1 MSSAHVLRLLRIS
14 RTVSDLA
21 RAVAFYRDTLDF
33 RVVDEVTHNDDAWG
47 RLMGIAGARAQ
58 SVTMRLGEQE
68 IELVMFDP
76 PGDPYPSESSATDLW
91 FQHIAIVVSDI
102 QAAYTRLYAYSFKPI
117 SENGP
122 QQLPPTSGN
131 VIAFKFRDPDGHPLE
146 LIQFPEGT
154 GNARWRQK
162 TGLFCGIDHSA
173 IDVADVERSIDFY
186 TRMLGLRVVSRS
198 VNTGTEQ
205 ARLDHEPNV
214 QVDVVALQPSI
225 EGPPHLE
232 LLGYV
237 QPEGCPIPA
246 DFKSSDVIADRLIL
260 QVQDLPR
267 LLKSM
272 ENEQV
277 TIISSSIA
285 ISCGGQFAVH
295 VRDPAGHSLVLVT
308 TSL

>member
-1 MSSAHVLRLLRIS
+1 MNSARVLRLLRIS

-21 RAVAFYRDTLDF
+21 RAVAFYRDALDF
-33 RVVDEVTHNDDAWG
+33 RVVDNTAHDDEAWG

-58 SVTMRLGEQE
+58 SVTMRLGAQE

-76 PGDPYPSESSATDLW
+76 PGDPYPSDSSATDHW

-102 QAAYTRLYAYSFKPI
+102 QAAYTRLCAYSYKPI

-154 GNARWRQK
+154 GNGRWRQK

-173 IDVADVERSIDFY
+173 IAVGNVERSIDFY
-186 TRMLGLRVVSRS
+186 TRVLGLRVVSRS
-198 VNTGTEQ
+198 VNAGTEQ
-205 ARLDHEPNV
+205 VRLDYAPDV
-214 QVDVVALQPSI
+214 QVDVIALQPSS

-232 LLGYV
+232 LLGYER
-237 QPEGCPIPA
+237 PKGRPIPA
-246 DFKSSDVIADRLIL
+246 DVKSSDVAADRLIL
-260 QVQDLPR
+260 QVNDLNR
-267 LLKSM
+267 LFKIIK
-272 ENEQV
+272 NEKV
-277 TIISSSIA
+277 IMISSSVVKLA
-285 ISCGGQFAVH
+285 SGQHAVH
-295 VRDPAGHSLVLVT
+295 VRDPAGHSLVLVAT
-308 TSL
+308 RS

>member
-1 MSSAHVLRLLRIS
+1 MNSAHVLRLLRIS

-21 RAVAFYRDTLDF
+21 RAIAFYRDALDF
-33 RVVDEVTHNDDAWG
+33 RVMDEVTHDDDAWG
-47 RLMGIAGARAQ
+47 RSMGIADARAQ

-76 PGDPYPSESSATDLW
+76 PGNSYPSDSSSTDHW

-102 QAAYTRLYAYSFKPI
+102 QAAYARLYAYSFNPV

-154 GNARWRQK
+154 GNLRWRQK
-162 TGLFCGIDHSA
+162 TGLFCDIDHSA
-173 IDVADVERSIDFY
+173 ITVGDVERSIDFY
-186 TRMLGLRVVSRS
+186 TRVLGLRVVSRS

-205 ARLDHEPNV
+205 VRLDHVPDV
-214 QVDVVALQPSI
+214 QVDVVALQPSR

-237 QPEGCPIPA
+237 QPKGRPIPA
-246 DFKSSDVIADRLIL
+246 DVKSNDVVADRLIL
-260 QVQDLPR
+260 QVRDLNQ
-267 LLKSM
+267 LLKII
-272 ENEQV
+272 ENEKV
-277 TIISSSIA
+277 MNVSSGVVSYP
-285 ISCGGQFAVH
+285 GGQHAVH
-295 VRDPAGHSLVLVT
+295 VRDPTGHSLVLVAT
-308 TSL
+308 RL